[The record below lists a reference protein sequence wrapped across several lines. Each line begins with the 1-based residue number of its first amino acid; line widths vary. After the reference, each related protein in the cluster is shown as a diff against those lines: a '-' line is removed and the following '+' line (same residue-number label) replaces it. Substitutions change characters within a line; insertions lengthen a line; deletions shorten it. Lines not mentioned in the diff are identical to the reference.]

1 MTHRFLG
8 IDYGLKRIGLAVSD
22 PSGLVARELLVIQR
36 GSNAEVFKRIQQ
48 VVAEQHITALVIGL
62 PPADYAAPGEYTP
75 GDRVRAWTQKLVAV
89 IPLPV
94 VFWDEQL
101 SSVDARELSICKKR
115 GPRDP
120 IDDLAARIILQ
131 SYLDALRDGLAVPP
145 DAIPNTRSL
154 D

>member
-8 IDYGLKRIGLAVSD
+8 IDYGLKRIGLAASD

-36 GSNAEVFKRIQQ
+36 GSNAEDFKRIQQ

-62 PPADYAAPGEYTP
+62 PPADHAAPGEYTP
-75 GDRVRAWTQKLVAV
+75 ADRVRSWTQKLVAV

-101 SSVDARELSICKKR
+101 SSVDARELSIRKKR
-115 GPRDP
+115 GPREP

-131 SYLDALRDGLAVPP
+131 SYLDTLRDGLAAPP
-145 DAIPNTRSL
+145 EVIPNTRSL